1 MGAGASSLRVEDVV
15 RTAQSEVAYE
25 YPLGE
30 PRAVRHAIGRRDDD
44 EEDAMMTW
52 RARVAFA
59 RATRDACARSRRARG
74 RRAMGVRRRGD

>member
-30 PRAVRHAIGRRDDD
+30 PRAVRHAIASDGDDG
-44 EEDAMMTW
+44 EDAMMTW
-52 RARVAFA
+52 RGCVAIRAGDAR
-59 RATRDACARSRRARG
+59 RAHDVRDA
-74 RRAMGVRRRGD
+74 RGDDAR